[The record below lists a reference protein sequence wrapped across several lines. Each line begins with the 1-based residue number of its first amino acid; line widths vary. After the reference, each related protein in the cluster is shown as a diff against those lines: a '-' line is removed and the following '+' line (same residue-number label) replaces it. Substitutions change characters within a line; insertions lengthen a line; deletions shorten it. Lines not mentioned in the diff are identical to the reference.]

1 MIKRTTGYRA
11 HGAPSVVRG
20 TRISIELDSRLE
32 QIAERLGISKS
43 QAIAECCLAHV
54 LQLEI
59 EHGIAS
65 PLDEDCSGIVGET
78 IAATEDNSKAKD
90 NNNETD

>member
-1 MIKRTTGYRA
+1 MIKRPTGYRA

-20 TRISIELDSRLE
+20 TRISLELDSRLE
-32 QIAERLGISKS
+32 QVAARLGISKS
-43 QAIAECCLAHV
+43 QTIAECVLAYV

-65 PLDEDCSGIVGET
+65 PLDEDCSGIVGDT
-78 IAATEDNSKAKD
+78 IAEPIDKSKAEDN
-90 NNNETD
+90 NEE

>member
-1 MIKRTTGYRA
+1 MIKRTTGYKA

-20 TRISIELDSRLE
+20 TRISIELDRRLE
-32 QIAERLGISKS
+32 QVATKLSISKS
-43 QAIAECCLAHV
+43 QTIAECCLAHI

-59 EHGIAS
+59 EHGIADHS
-65 PLDEDCSGIVGET
+65 NEDCSGIVGDT
-78 IAATEDNSKAKD
+78 IAATADNSKAKD

>member
-1 MIKRTTGYRA
+1 MIKRPTGFRA

-32 QIAERLGISKS
+32 RVATRLGISKS
-43 QAIAECCLAHV
+43 QTIAECVLAYV

-65 PLDEDCSGIVGET
+65 PLDEDCSGIVGDT
-78 IAATEDNSKAKD
+78 IAEPIDKSKAEDN
-90 NNNETD
+90 NEE

>member
-1 MIKRTTGYRA
+1 MIKRQTGYRA

-32 QIAERLGISKS
+32 LIATRLGISKS
-43 QAIAECCLAHV
+43 QTIAECCLAHV

-59 EHGIAS
+59 EHGIADHS
-65 PLDEDCSGIVGET
+65 NEDCSGIVGDT
-78 IAATEDNSKAKD
+78 IAAPADHSKAKD
-90 NNNETD
+90 NNDEE

>member
-1 MIKRTTGYRA
+1 MKRRTTGYRA

-20 TRISIELDSRLE
+20 TRISLELDSRLE
-32 QIAERLGISKS
+32 LIAARLGISKS
-43 QAIAECCLAHV
+43 QTIAECVLAHV

-65 PLDEDCSGIVGET
+65 PLEEDCSGIVGNT
-78 IAATEDNSKAKD
+78 IAEPIDKSKAEDN
-90 NNNETD
+90 NEE